1 MSQEMEHYCPN
12 CDGKKTFYRA
22 ASTHLHL
29 GLKTKWSCPDCDY
42 RFVLIDGDID
52 SSVQA

>member
-1 MSQEMEHYCPN
+1 MSQELRHHCPN
-12 CDGKKTFYRA
+12 CEEEKTFYRA

-52 SSVQA
+52 SSAEA